1 MGRKVERKGK
11 DIKMKKRGLS
21 SFDSLVAAVC
31 QGEMRAIAQA
41 ISFVENNLPGADELM
56 KKIYRH
62 RQEAVVVGITG
73 APGTGKST
81 LVDQLVE
88 KFREDKIPVGVI
100 AVDPSSPFTG
110 GAILGDRIRMMRHS
124 CDDGVF
130 IRSMAT
136 RGYLGGLAKST
147 GEAIAILEAAGK
159 KYIFVE
165 TVGVGQDEVDI
176 VRYSDLVVVIL
187 TPQAGD
193 DIQAFKA
200 GVMEIGDLFVLN
212 KADLPEA
219 DKAERQLRSILEL
232 AGSSNSLPPIIKTVA
247 TKGEGIDDL
256 KREIK
261 SFVKK
266 QDEGARLSRR
276 RQLTG
281 WLLQE
286 ILRERLTSLL
296 LASIEPNLF
305 EKLIEK
311 IIAREIDPYTAADL
325 LCKRIIDKPK
335 GEDYDRK
342 RN

>member
-1 MGRKVERKGK
+1 LIPMDKV
-11 DIKMKKRGLS
+11 KKKKLS
-21 SFDSLVAAVC
+21 SQKRKESLSCRLEALLEAVC
-31 QGEMRAIAQA
+31 RGEARAIGQA
-41 ISFVENNLPGADELM
+41 ISLVEDNEPEADELM
-56 KKIYRH
+56 KRIYSC

-81 LVDQLVE
+81 LMDQLIE
-88 KFREDKIPVGVI
+88 KFREEKIPVGVI

-124 CDDGVF
+124 LDDGVF

-136 RGYLGGLAKST
+136 RGYLGGLAKAT

-176 VRYSDLVVVIL
+176 VRHSDLVAVVL

-193 DIQAFKA
+193 EIQAFKA

-219 DKAERQLRSILEL
+219 ERAERQLRSMLEL
-232 AGSSNSLPPIIKTVA
+232 AGSGDSLPPIVKTVA
-247 TKGEGIDDL
+247 TRGEGIDQL
-256 KREIK
+256 KTTIK
-261 SFVKK
+261 ALIEKRDKGLAYSRKK
-266 QDEGARLSRR
+266 KLA
-276 RQLTG
+276 G
-281 WLLQE
+281 WLLRE
-286 ILRERLTSLL
+286 IIREKFVSLL
-296 LASIEPNLF
+296 SEVIEPEEFDALV
-305 EKLIEK
+305 EK
-311 IIAREIDPYTAADL
+311 IMTGETDPYTAAEL
-325 LCKRIIDKPK
+325 VYKKIT
-335 GEDYDRK
+335 G

>member
-1 MGRKVERKGK
+1 LIPMDRNKKKKQDSPKRKKA
-11 DIKMKKRGLS
+11 LS
-21 SFDSLVAAVC
+21 CHLEALLAAVC
-31 QGEMRAIAQA
+31 RGEPRAIGQA
-41 ISFVENNLPGADELM
+41 ISLVEDNEPEADELM
-56 KKIYRH
+56 KRIYSC

-88 KFREDKIPVGVI
+88 KFREEKIPVGVI

-124 CDDGVF
+124 SDEGVF

-136 RGYLGGLAKST
+136 RGYLGGLAKAT

-176 VRYSDLVVVIL
+176 VRHADLVAVVL

-193 DIQAFKA
+193 EIQAFKA

-219 DKAERQLRSILEL
+219 ERAERQLRSMLEL
-232 AGSSNSLPPIIKTVA
+232 AGSVDSLPPIVKTVA
-247 TKGEGIDDL
+247 AKGEGIDQL
-256 KREIK
+256 KATIK
-261 SFVKK
+261 ALIEKRDKGLAYSRKK
-266 QDEGARLSRR
+266 KLA
-276 RQLTG
+276 G
-281 WLLQE
+281 WLLRE
-286 ILRERLTSLL
+286 IIREKFVSLL
-296 LASIEPNLF
+296 SEAIEPEEFDSLV
-305 EKLIEK
+305 EK
-311 IIAREIDPYTAADL
+311 IMTGKIDPYTAAEL
-325 LCKRIIDKPK
+325 VYKKIT
-335 GEDYDRK
+335 RK
-342 RN
+342 N

>member
-1 MGRKVERKGK
+1 MIPMDKRKKKKQSSLKREKVLSGRLEA
-11 DIKMKKRGLS
+11 L
-21 SFDSLVAAVC
+21 LAAVC
-31 QGEMRAIAQA
+31 RGEARAIGQV
-41 ISFVENNLPGADELM
+41 ISLVEDNEPEADELM
-56 KKIYRH
+56 KRVYFC

-88 KFREDKIPVGVI
+88 KFREEKIPVGVI

-124 CDDGVF
+124 SDEGVF

-136 RGYLGGLAKST
+136 RGYLGGLAKAT

-176 VRYSDLVVVIL
+176 VRHSDLVAVVL

-193 DIQAFKA
+193 EIQAFKA

-219 DKAERQLRSILEL
+219 ERAERQLRSMLEL
-232 AGSSNSLPPIIKTVA
+232 TGSGDSLPPVVKTVA
-247 TKGEGIDDL
+247 TKGEGVDQL
-256 KREIK
+256 KATIK
-261 SFVKK
+261 ALIEQRDKSLAYSRKK
-266 QDEGARLSRR
+266 KLA
-276 RQLTG
+276 G
-281 WLLQE
+281 WLLRE
-286 ILRERLTSLL
+286 IIREKFVSLL
-296 LASIEPNLF
+296 SEVVEPEEFNSLV
-305 EKLIEK
+305 EK
-311 IIAREIDPYTAADL
+311 IMTGKIDPYTAAEIVY
-325 LCKRIIDKPK
+325 KKIT
-335 GEDYDRK
+335 GRK
-342 RN
+342 